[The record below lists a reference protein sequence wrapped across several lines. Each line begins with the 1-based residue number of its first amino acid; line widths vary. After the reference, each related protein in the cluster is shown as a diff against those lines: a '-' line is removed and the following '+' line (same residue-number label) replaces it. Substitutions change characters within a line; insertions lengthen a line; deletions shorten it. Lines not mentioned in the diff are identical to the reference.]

1 MPMVC
6 FSLGSSASNVSVS
19 RGSSEPAPQMIW
31 GEGFTVD
38 QFNIVIEAIN
48 VTENVTWNA
57 LLGCIYLR
65 IPW

>member
-38 QFNIVIEAIN
+38 HFNIVIEAIN
-48 VTENVTWNA
+48 VTVSK
-57 LLGCIYLR
+57 
-65 IPW
+65 